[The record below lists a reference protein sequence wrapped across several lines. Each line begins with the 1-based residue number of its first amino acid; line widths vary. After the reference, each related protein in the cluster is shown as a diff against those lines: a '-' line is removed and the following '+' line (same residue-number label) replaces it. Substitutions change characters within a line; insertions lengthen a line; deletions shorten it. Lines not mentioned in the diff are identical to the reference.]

1 MLYLEKM
8 ERLAKKT
15 IEGSSRLCKAVR
27 AMSKA
32 CNVSKAQADA
42 EKVISASI
50 SSVSSP
56 ELVSKQLSFDSTSNV
71 LTVADNNYQI
81 NK

>member
-1 MLYLEKM
+1 M

-15 IEGSSRLCKAVR
+15 IEGSSRLSVCKAVR

-42 EKVISASI
+42 EKIISASI

-71 LTVADNNYQI
+71 LTIADNNYQI